1 MWDFLN
7 KKCFQLGVCSRFT
20 MYEYGL
26 TLAIIGKKFLIRG
39 DTPVIFVHMC
49 KPYNG
54 ELSPFKL
61 SELTFYHLSEPSCL
75 IGGVV
80 HGILASVAVY
90 NSC

>member
-26 TLAIIGKKFLIRG
+26 TLAIIGKNSLL
-39 DTPVIFVHMC
+39 C